1 MNETTEIRLAK
12 APYRL
17 PRYLGVA
24 YLLLTA
30 YACLWPFDELRSI
43 AGGPLEFL
51 IQPWPRYFILQD
63 ALFNIAGFVPL
74 GFLGLASLPKA
85 LRGRQAVLLVL
96 GACTLFSFGLEFC
109 QNYLVGRVASNLD
122 LACNALG
129 GLVGALLALRWRGG
143 LAPGGWVYFWR
154 SRRLPAGRGGEIGI
168 LLILT
173 WWLSQSEP
181 LATLFNNGDLR
192 PIFALSAPIGFSVKR
207 YIAFEAASVACG
219 LLAFG
224 MFLRCGLR
232 NPSPWLVGLLV
243 LIGVV
248 VKTLAGLFFVRPA
261 DPWLWAAPG
270 VSWGLLAGCA
280 ALAACW
286 RLQPSTRQAIA
297 SFALLLST
305 VLVNLSPGNP
315 FEEASQHLI
324 RSGHF
329 TGFRG
334 LTLALSLAWP
344 FCALSWLALVA
355 SRRD

>member
-1 MNETTEIRLAK
+1 MNEYTDIRLVR

-17 PRYLGVA
+17 ARYLGVA

-30 YACLWPFDELRSI
+30 YACLWPFDEFRNI

-85 LRGRQAVLLVL
+85 QTGYKPVLLVL
-96 GACTLFSFGLEFC
+96 GVCTLFSFGLEFY
-109 QNYLVGRVASNLD
+109 QNYLVSRVASNLD

-129 GLVGALLALRWRGG
+129 GLLGALLALRWRKT
-143 LAPGGWVYFWR
+143 LTPGGILHNWR
-154 SRRLPAGRGGEIGI
+154 TRRLPPGRRGEIGL
-168 LLILT
+168 LLILA
-173 WWLSQSEP
+173 WWLAQSEP
-181 LATLFNNGDLR
+181 LSDLFSNGDLR
-192 PIFALSAPIGFSVKR
+192 PIFALAAPIGFSVKR

-232 NPSPWLVGLLV
+232 NPSPWLVGLIVAAGV
-243 LIGVV
+243 LI
-248 VKTLAGLFFVRPA
+248 KALAGLWFVRPA
-261 DPWLWAAPG
+261 APWPWTAPG
-270 VSWGLLAGCA
+270 AGWGLVAGGLLLTA
-280 ALAACW
+280 FW
-286 RLQPSTRQAIA
+286 RSRPSTRLALA
-297 SFALLLST
+297 SLSLLLST

-324 RSGHF
+324 RNAHF
-329 TGFRG
+329 TGLHG
-334 LTLALSLAWP
+334 LTLALALVWP
-344 FCALSWLALVA
+344 FCALAWLALVT
-355 SRRD
+355 SKRD